1 MTSDF
6 KLGEDMHHAD
16 RRVRRTRRMLRDA
29 LVALVI
35 EKGYDTVTVE
45 EITERADVGRTTFY
59 LHYQDKDDLLLEVTG
74 QVADQLESQI
84 LNLLHI
90 KEVGIEDIA
99 PMIFKLAGENL
110 RMYRIIMSGQCGP
123 KIFKQFQ
130 DRLTRLFR
138 RVLKA
143 EMKKSAVRPVIP
155 LDLAAT
161 YLWGALQSTLVWW
174 LDNDMPYQVHEMV
187 RLFCQLSK
195 QGTGCMLATAPD
207 ASTPDGIP
215 EPIA

>member
-1 MTSDF
+1 
-6 KLGEDMHHAD
+6 MHNED
-16 RRVRRTRRMLRDA
+16 RRVRRTRRLLKEALIA
-29 LVALVI
+29 LVA
-35 EKGYDTVTVE
+35 EKGYDAVTVE

-74 QVADQLESQI
+74 QVADQLEKQI

-90 KEVGIEDIA
+90 KEVSIEDIA

-130 DRLTRLFR
+130 DTLTRLFR
-138 RVLKA
+138 RVLKV
-143 EMKKSAVRPVIP
+143 EIKKSAVQPAIP

-174 LDNDMPYQVHEMV
+174 LDNDMPYQVHEIV

-195 QGTGCMLATAPD
+195 QGTGCMLTTAPD
-207 ASTPDGIP
+207 ASTSDGIS